1 MNTLTIEQM
10 KSLVEACTYK
20 PGWEIIFDNDGER
33 PFVQI
38 AATTL
43 CSVSGEASAWKSGKT
58 YLSPY
63 MCRQEVV
70 SAVYGAIEKA
80 ELHEIREFFRYKGAS
95 IFNPHLDPDVL
106 AEVAKKKESFNMRD
120 NAMTMVEEKSSS
132 FLRDAPYTLVPTGE
146 FKFVLTRVEK
156 SKQTIYT
163 CSDVNLADER
173 VVSWVDDK
181 GQLQTVRYREE
192 AVIRMLQDNEWKII
206 N

>member
-80 ELHEIREFFRYKGAS
+80 ELHEVREFFRYKGAS

-120 NAMTMVEEKSSS
+120 NAMTMEEKYAT
-132 FLRDAPYTLVPTGE
+132 LPYVLVPTGI
-146 FKFVLTRVEK
+146 FKFTLTRVEK

-192 AVIRMLQDNEWKII
+192 AVVRMLQDNEWKII

>member
-43 CSVSGEASAWKSGKT
+43 CSASGEASAWKSGKT

-120 NAMTMVEEKSSS
+120 NAMTMEEK
-132 FLRDAPYTLVPTGE
+132 DATLPYVIVPTGM
-146 FKFVLTRVEK
+146 FKFTLTRVEK

-163 CSDVNLADER
+163 CSAMDHSGQR
-173 VVSWVDDK
+173 IVSWADGK
-181 GQLQTVRYREE
+181 GQPASVNYSDLTVT
-192 AVIRMLQDNEWKII
+192 RMLKDNEWKII
-206 N
+206 K

>member
-20 PGWEIIFDNDGER
+20 PDWEIIFDNDGER

-43 CSVSGEASAWKSGKT
+43 CSASGEASAWKSGKT

-106 AEVAKKKESFNMRD
+106 AGVAKKKESFNMRD
-120 NAMTMVEEKSSS
+120 NAMIMEEK
-132 FLRDAPYTLVPTGE
+132 DATLPYVIVSIVPTGV
-146 FKFVLTRVEK
+146 FKFTLPRVEE
-156 SKQTIYT
+156 SKQTVYT
-163 CSDVNLADER
+163 CSASGGDER
-173 VVSWVDDK
+173 TVSWVDYK
-181 GQLQTVRYREE
+181 GQLQSVKYSDS
-192 AVIRMLQDNEWKII
+192 AVARMLKDNEWKII
-206 N
+206 K

>member
-1 MNTLTIEQM
+1 
-10 KSLVEACTYK
+10 
-20 PGWEIIFDNDGER
+20 
-33 PFVQI
+33 
-38 AATTL
+38 
-43 CSVSGEASAWKSGKT
+43 
-58 YLSPY
+58 

-120 NAMTMVEEKSSS
+120 NAMTMEEK
-132 FLRDAPYTLVPTGE
+132 DATLPYVIVPTGV
-146 FKFVLTRVEK
+146 FKFTLTRVEK

-173 VVSWVDDK
+173 VVSWVDDR
-181 GQLQTVRYREE
+181 GQLQTVRYFEE
-192 AVIRMLQDNEWKII
+192 AVVRMLQDNEWKII

>member
-120 NAMTMVEEKSSS
+120 NAMTMEEK
-132 FLRDAPYTLVPTGE
+132 DATLPYVIVSIVPTGV
-146 FKFVLTRVEK
+146 FKFILPRVEE
-156 SKQTIYT
+156 SKQTVYT

-181 GQLQTVRYREE
+181 GQLQTVRYFEE
-192 AVIRMLQDNEWKII
+192 SVVRMLQDNEWKII

>member
-10 KSLVEACTYK
+10 KSLVGACTYK

-120 NAMTMVEEKSSS
+120 NAMTMEEK
-132 FLRDAPYTLVPTGE
+132 DATLPYVLVPTGI
-146 FKFVLTRVEK
+146 FKFTLTRVEK

-173 VVSWVDDK
+173 VVSWVDDE
-181 GQLQTVRYREE
+181 GQLHTVRYREE
-192 AVIRMLQDNEWKII
+192 AVVRMLQDNEWKII

>member
-43 CSVSGEASAWKSGKT
+43 CSVSGEASAWKSSKT

-120 NAMTMVEEKSSS
+120 NAMTMEEK
-132 FLRDAPYTLVPTGE
+132 DATLPYVLVPTGE
-146 FKFVLTRVEK
+146 FKFVLSRIDK
-156 SKQTIYT
+156 SKQTVYT
-163 CSDVNLADER
+163 CSPSGIDGR
-173 VVSWVDDK
+173 IVSWVDDRGVK
-181 GQLQTVRYREE
+181 QSVKYLE
-192 AVIRMLQDNEWKII
+192 AASTRMFQQDEWKII

>member
-1 MNTLTIEQM
+1 MNTLTIEEMQ
-10 KSLVEACTYK
+10 SLVKACTYK

-33 PFVQI
+33 PFIQV

-43 CSVSGEASAWKSGKT
+43 CSVSGEPAAWKSGKT

-120 NAMTMVEEKSSS
+120 NAMSMEEVK
-132 FLRDAPYTLVPTGE
+132 PTSLLDTD
-146 FKFVLTRVEK
+146 FKFYSTLARKDRE
-156 SKQTIYT
+156 TIYT
-163 CSDVNLADER
+163 WVSITRQVMWEGGISSYRYSPEEVLGYIEKGTW
-173 VVSWVDDK
+173 VVI
-181 GQLQTVRYREE
+181 E
-192 AVIRMLQDNEWKII
+192 
-206 N
+206 